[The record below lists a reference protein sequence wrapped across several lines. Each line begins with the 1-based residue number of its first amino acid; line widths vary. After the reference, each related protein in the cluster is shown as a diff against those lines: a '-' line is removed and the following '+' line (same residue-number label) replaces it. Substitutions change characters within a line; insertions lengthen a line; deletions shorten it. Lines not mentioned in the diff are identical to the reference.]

1 MLLKKLFVYTCFLV
15 KEFPLLKELI
25 VIIMTLMK
33 QIPRPKIL
41 CTENN
46 SAVLFKERLYIWG
59 DYLRL
64 PGGNMSTNQYRPLQL
79 NLNNIALFTFTAHS
93 TMILSKSNE
102 IFLYGQFDINGKCK
116 SSMINL
122 ETRKIICGMIDL
134 MLTTCGKVYKWKD
147 NNGKI
152 LLEYLP
158 NLTDVKNIIV
168 CGGGAYVLHFDGNLY
183 LCGITQGRFDSSKN
197 EGPLLS
203 NIVKLSTGHSHYVAI
218 AKNGGVYSWGTS
230 FEGQL
235 GIKSW
240 VYVSHPQKIPISDI
254 VISASCGMGFTIL
267 LTQDNKIF
275 GCGSNKYGQL
285 GLGKYAYNVYEPTKI
300 NVDNVISVSC
310 GTWHTMVLT
319 LTNQIYV
326 FGSNKYGQLGI
337 ESKMQCNLPILLKYP
352 FDSDT

>member
-1 MLLKKLFVYTCFLV
+1 
-15 KEFPLLKELI
+15 
-25 VIIMTLMK
+25 
-33 QIPRPKIL
+33 
-41 CTENN
+41 
-46 SAVLFKERLYIWG
+46 
-59 DYLRL
+59 
-64 PGGNMSTNQYRPLQL
+64 
-79 NLNNIALFTFTAHS
+79 
-93 TMILSKSNE
+93 MILSKSNE

-122 ETRKIICGMIDL
+122 KMGKIICGYSIDL

-147 NNGKI
+147 NEDEI

-158 NLTDVKNIIV
+158 DLTNVKNIIF
-168 CGGGAYVLHFDGNLY
+168 CNDRAYVLHFDGNLY
-183 LCGITQGRFDSSKN
+183 WCGITQGRFDSSRG

-203 NIVKLSTGHSHYVAI
+203 NIVKLSTGNSHYVAI
-218 AKNGGVYSWGTS
+218 DKNGIVYSWGTS
-230 FEGQL
+230 FDGQL
-235 GIKSW
+235 GIKSSE
-240 VYVSHPQKIPISDI
+240 YVSRPQKIPISDI

-275 GCGSNKYGQL
+275 GCGSNTSGQL
-285 GLGKYAYNVYEPTKI
+285 GLGKYAYKVYEPTKI

-337 ESKMQCNLPILLKYP
+337 ESKMKCNYPTLLDYP
-352 FDSDT
+352 FDSDTTDTENY

>member
-1 MLLKKLFVYTCFLV
+1 MLLKKLFVYTCFLI

-41 CTENN
+41 CKDNN
-46 SAVLFKERLYIWG
+46 SAILFKDKLYIWG

-64 PGGNMSTNQYRPLQL
+64 PGGNMS
-79 NLNNIALFTFTAHS
+79 A
-93 TMILSKSNE
+93 
-102 IFLYGQFDINGKCK
+102 
-116 SSMINL
+116 
-122 ETRKIICGMIDL
+122 
-134 MLTTCGKVYKWKD
+134 
-147 NNGKI
+147 
-152 LLEYLP
+152 
-158 NLTDVKNIIV
+158 
-168 CGGGAYVLHFDGNLY
+168 NLY
-183 LCGITQGRFDSSKN
+183 WCGITQGRFDSSRG

-203 NIVKLSTGHSHYVAI
+203 NIVKLSTGNSHYVAI
-218 AKNGGVYSWGTS
+218 DKNGIVYSWGTS
-230 FEGQL
+230 FDGQL
-235 GIKSW
+235 GIKSSE
-240 VYVSHPQKIPISDI
+240 YVSRPQKIPISDI

-275 GCGSNKYGQL
+275 GCGSNTSGQL
-285 GLGKYAYNVYEPTKI
+285 GLGKYAYKVYEPTKI

-337 ESKMQCNLPILLKYP
+337 ESKMKCNYPTLLDYP
-352 FDSDT
+352 FDSDTTDTENY